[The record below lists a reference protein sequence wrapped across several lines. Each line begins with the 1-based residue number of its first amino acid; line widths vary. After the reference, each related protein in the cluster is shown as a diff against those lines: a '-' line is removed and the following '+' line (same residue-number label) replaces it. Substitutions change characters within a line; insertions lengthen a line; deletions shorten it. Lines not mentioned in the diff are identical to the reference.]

1 MKRED
6 IKPEE
11 LEGLLV
17 AFADG
22 ELDEPRSSEV
32 AELISEHADL
42 AAKVEDYMSTG
53 DQLKDFFDTK
63 NVETPAH
70 IAEQILQMAD
80 KAETSSIA
88 AAAAMSSSSSNVIN
102 FAKFKKLGSKLS
114 ITTQSL
120 TQMAAALTIGVFL
133 GPSLFEEF
141 GSQGPHKPE
150 TAEEKSV
157 QTRGASDALKGIKG
171 IISIQDG
178 SRIPLLMAVVQQQN
192 KQSDDTAPYI
202 YSGGTIAADTP
213 FTIIVTAPL
222 DGRLEVFDITEG
234 KSEPAIWGAEVQE
247 GAKVTIPDKQAFELS
262 DQDTFV
268 VQLLFSNDVSKVQI
282 EASFT
287 VAPL

>member
-1 MKRED
+1 MKREE

-22 ELDEPRSSEV
+22 ELEEPRSSEV
-32 AELISEHADL
+32 ADLISEHADL

-88 AAAAMSSSSSNVIN
+88 AAAAMSSSSSNVIS
-102 FAKFKKLGSKLS
+102 FATFKKLSSKLS

-141 GSQGPHKPE
+141 GSQGPYKPE
-150 TAEEKSV
+150 TAEEQSI
-157 QTRGASDALKGIKG
+157 QTRGASDV
-171 IISIQDG
+171 SIEDG
-178 SRIPLLMAVVQQQN
+178 STIPLLMAVVQQQN
-192 KQSDDTAPYI
+192 KQSDDAEPYI

-213 FTIIVTAPL
+213 FKIIVTAPL

-234 KSEPAIWGAEVQE
+234 KTESAIWGAEVQE
-247 GAKVTIPDKQAFELS
+247 GAEVTIPDKQAFELS
-262 DQDTFV
+262 DQDIFV
-268 VQLLFSNDVSKVQI
+268 VRLLFSNDVSKVQV
-282 EASFT
+282 EASFI

>member
-1 MKRED
+1 MKRDD

-32 AELISEHADL
+32 ADLISEHADL

-88 AAAAMSSSSSNVIN
+88 AAAAMSSSSSNVIS
-102 FAKFKKLGSKLS
+102 FATFKKLSSELS

-141 GSQGPHKPE
+141 GSQGPYKPE
-150 TAEEKSV
+150 TAEEQSI
-157 QTRGASDALKGIKG
+157 QTRGASDV
-171 IISIQDG
+171 SIEDG
-178 SRIPLLMAVVQQQN
+178 STIPLLMAVVQQQN
-192 KQSDDTAPYI
+192 KQSDDAEPYI

-213 FTIIVTAPL
+213 FKIIVTAPL

-234 KSEPAIWGAEVQE
+234 KTESAIWGAEVQE
-247 GAKVTIPDKQAFELS
+247 GAEVTIPDQQAFELR

-268 VQLLFSNDVSKVQI
+268 VQLLFSNDVSKVQV
-282 EASFT
+282 EASFI

>member
-1 MKRED
+1 MKRDD

-88 AAAAMSSSSSNVIN
+88 AAAAMSSSSSNVIS
-102 FAKFKKLGSKLS
+102 FATFKKLSSKLS

-141 GSQGPHKPE
+141 GSQGPYKPE
-150 TAEEKSV
+150 TAEEQSI
-157 QTRGASDALKGIKG
+157 QTRGASDV
-171 IISIQDG
+171 SIEDG
-178 SRIPLLMAVVQQQN
+178 STIPLLMAVVQQQN
-192 KQSDDTAPYI
+192 KQSDDAEPYI

-234 KSEPAIWGAEVQE
+234 KTEPAIWGADVQK
-247 GAKVTIPDKQAFELS
+247 GAEVTIPDKQAFELS

-268 VQLLFSNDVSKVQI
+268 VRLLFSNDVSKVQI
-282 EASFT
+282 EASFI
-287 VAPL
+287 VAPI

>member
-1 MKRED
+1 MKRDD

-80 KAETSSIA
+80 NAEAARIA
-88 AAAAMSSSSSNVIN
+88 AAAAMPSSSSNVIS
-102 FAKFKKLGSKLS
+102 FATFKKLGSKLS

-141 GSQGPHKPE
+141 GSQGPYKPE
-150 TAEEKSV
+150 ATEAQSI
-157 QTRGASDALKGIKG
+157 QTRGASDV
-171 IISIQDG
+171 SIEDG
-178 SRIPLLMAVVQQQN
+178 STIPLLMAVVQQQN
-192 KQSDDTAPYI
+192 KQSDDADPYI

-213 FTIIVTAPL
+213 FKIIVTAPL
-222 DGRLEVFDITEG
+222 DGRLEVFDITDG
-234 KSEPAIWGAEVQE
+234 KTESAIWGAEVQE
-247 GAKVTIPDKQAFELS
+247 GAEVTIPDKQAFELS

-268 VQLLFSNDVSKVQI
+268 VRLLFSNDVSKVQV
-282 EASFT
+282 EASFL
-287 VAPL
+287 VAPI

>member
-1 MKRED
+1 MKRDD

-88 AAAAMSSSSSNVIN
+88 AAAAMSSSSSNVIS
-102 FAKFKKLGSKLS
+102 FATFKKLSSKLS

-141 GSQGPHKPE
+141 GSQGPYKPE
-150 TAEEKSV
+150 TAEEQSI
-157 QTRGASDALKGIKG
+157 QTRGASDV
-171 IISIQDG
+171 SIEDG
-178 SRIPLLMAVVQQQN
+178 STIPLLMAVVQQQN
-192 KQSDDTAPYI
+192 KQSDDAEPYI

-213 FTIIVTAPL
+213 FKIIVTAPL
-222 DGRLEVFDITEG
+222 DGRLEVFDITDG
-234 KSEPAIWGAEVQE
+234 KTESAIWGAEVQE
-247 GAKVTIPDKQAFELS
+247 GAEVTIPDKQAFELS

-282 EASFT
+282 EASFI
-287 VAPL
+287 VAPI

>member
-6 IKPEE
+6 IKSED
-11 LEGLLV
+11 LEALLV

-22 ELDEPRSSEV
+22 ELGEPRFSEV
-32 AELISEHADL
+32 ADLISEHADL

-53 DQLKDFFDTK
+53 NQLKDFFDTEHI
-63 NVETPAH
+63 ETPAH

-88 AAAAMSSSSSNVIN
+88 AAAAMSSSSSNVIS
-102 FAKFKKLGSKLS
+102 FATFKKLSSKLS

-141 GSQGPHKPE
+141 GSQGPYKPE
-150 TAEEKSV
+150 TAEEQSI
-157 QTRGASDALKGIKG
+157 QTRGASDV
-171 IISIQDG
+171 SIEDG
-178 SRIPLLMAVVQQQN
+178 STIPLLMAVVQQQN
-192 KQSDDTAPYI
+192 KQSDDAEPYI

-213 FTIIVTAPL
+213 FKIIVTAPL

-234 KSEPAIWGAEVQE
+234 KTESAIWGAEVQE
-247 GAKVTIPDKQAFELS
+247 GAEVNIPDKQAFELS

-268 VQLLFSNDVSKVQI
+268 VQLLFSNDVSKVQV
-282 EASFT
+282 EASFI

>member
-1 MKRED
+1 MKRDD

-88 AAAAMSSSSSNVIN
+88 AAAAMSSASSNVIS
-102 FAKFKKLGSKLS
+102 FATFKKLSSKLS

-141 GSQGPHKPE
+141 GSQGPYKPE
-150 TAEEKSV
+150 TAEEQSI
-157 QTRGASDALKGIKG
+157 QTRGASDV
-171 IISIQDG
+171 SIEDG
-178 SRIPLLMAVVQQQN
+178 SRIPLLMALVQQQN
-192 KQSDDTAPYI
+192 KQSDDAEPYI
-202 YSGGTIAADTP
+202 YSGGTIASDTP

-222 DGRLEVFDITEG
+222 DGRLEVFDITDGET
-234 KSEPAIWGAEVQE
+234 ETAIWTAEVQE

-268 VQLLFSNDVSKVQI
+268 VRLLFSNDVSKVQI
-282 EASFT
+282 EASFI

>member
-1 MKRED
+1 MKRDD

-32 AELISEHADL
+32 ADLISEHADL

-53 DQLKDFFDTK
+53 DQLKDFFDTEHI
-63 NVETPAH
+63 ETPAH
-70 IAEQILQMAD
+70 IAEQILQMEE
-80 KAETSSIA
+80 KAEAGSIA
-88 AAAAMSSSSSNVIN
+88 EAAAMQPSDSNVIN
-102 FAKFKKLGSKLS
+102 FATFKKLSSKLS

-141 GSQGPHKPE
+141 GSQGPYKPE
-150 TAEEKSV
+150 TAEEQSI
-157 QTRGASDALKGIKG
+157 QTRGASDV
-171 IISIQDG
+171 SIEDG
-178 SRIPLLMAVVQQQN
+178 STIPLLMAVVQQQN
-192 KQSDDTAPYI
+192 KQSDDAEPYI

-234 KSEPAIWGAEVQE
+234 KTESAIWGAEVQE
-247 GAKVTIPDKQAFELS
+247 GAEVTIPDKQAFELS

-268 VQLLFSNDVSKVQI
+268 VQLLFSNDVSKVQV
-282 EASFT
+282 EASFS
-287 VAPL
+287 VEPL

>member
-1 MKRED
+1 MKRDD

-22 ELDEPRSSEV
+22 ELDEPHSSEV
-32 AELISEHADL
+32 ADLISEHADL
-42 AAKVEDYMSTG
+42 AVRVEEYMSTG
-53 DQLKDFFDTK
+53 NQLKDFFDTEH
-63 NVETPAH
+63 VETPAH
-70 IAEQILQMAD
+70 IAEKILQMAV
-80 KAETSSIA
+80 KAELVSIA
-88 AAAAMSSSSSNVIN
+88 AKAAATGASGSNVTN
-102 FAKFKKLGSKLS
+102 FSRFKNLSSKLS

-141 GSQGPHKPE
+141 GSQGPYKPE
-150 TAEEKSV
+150 TAEQQSI
-157 QTRGASDALKGIKG
+157 QTRGASDA
-171 IISIQDG
+171 SIQNG
-178 SRIPLLMAVVQQQN
+178 STIPALMAVVQQQN
-192 KQSDDTAPYI
+192 KQSDDAEPYI

-234 KSEPAIWGAEVQE
+234 KTEPAIWGADVQK
-247 GAKVTIPDKQAFELS
+247 GAEVTIPDKQAFELS
-262 DQDTFV
+262 DQHTFV

-282 EASFT
+282 EASFI
-287 VAPL
+287 VAPI

>member
-1 MKRED
+1 MKRDD

-32 AELISEHADL
+32 ADLISEHADL

-53 DQLKDFFDTK
+53 DQLKDFFDTEHI
-63 NVETPAH
+63 ETPAH
-70 IAEQILQMAD
+70 IAEQILQMEE
-80 KAETSSIA
+80 KAEAGSIA
-88 AAAAMSSSSSNVIN
+88 EAAAMQPSDSNVIN
-102 FAKFKKLGSKLS
+102 FATFKKLSSKLS

-141 GSQGPHKPE
+141 GSQGPYKPE
-150 TAEEKSV
+150 TAEEQSI
-157 QTRGASDALKGIKG
+157 QTRGASDV
-171 IISIQDG
+171 SIEDG
-178 SRIPLLMAVVQQQN
+178 STIPLLMAVVQQQN
-192 KQSDDTAPYI
+192 KQSDDAEPYI

-234 KSEPAIWGAEVQE
+234 KTESAIWGAEVQE
-247 GAKVTIPDKQAFELS
+247 GAEVTIPDKQAFELS

-268 VQLLFSNDVSKVQI
+268 VRLLFSNEVNKVQI
-282 EASFT
+282 EASFI
-287 VAPL
+287 VVPI

>member
-42 AAKVEDYMSTG
+42 AAKVEDYMSNG

-88 AAAAMSSSSSNVIN
+88 AAAAMSSSSSNVIS
-102 FAKFKKLGSKLS
+102 FATFKKLSSELS

-141 GSQGPHKPE
+141 GSQGPYKPE
-150 TAEEKSV
+150 TAEEQSI
-157 QTRGASDALKGIKG
+157 QTRGASDV
-171 IISIQDG
+171 SIEDG
-178 SRIPLLMAVVQQQN
+178 STIPLLMAVVQQQN
-192 KQSDDTAPYI
+192 KQSDDAEPYI
-202 YSGGTIAADTP
+202 NSGGTIAADTP
-213 FTIIVTAPL
+213 FKIIVTAPL
-222 DGRLEVFDITEG
+222 DGRLEVFDITDG
-234 KSEPAIWGAEVQE
+234 KTESAIWGAEVQE
-247 GAKVTIPDKQAFELS
+247 GAEVTIPDKQAFELS

-268 VQLLFSNDVSKVQI
+268 VQLLFSNDVSKVQV
-282 EASFT
+282 EASFI

>member
-1 MKRED
+1 MKLED

-22 ELDEPRSSEV
+22 ELNEPRSSEV
-32 AELISEHADL
+32 AALISEHADL

-53 DQLKDFFDTK
+53 NQLKEFFETEHI
-63 NVETPAH
+63 ETPAP
-70 IAEQILQMAD
+70 IAKQILQMAD
-80 KAETSSIA
+80 KAEANRFA
-88 AAAAMSSSSSNVIN
+88 AAAAMSSSSSNVIS
-102 FAKFKKLGSKLS
+102 FATFKKLSSKLS
-114 ITTQSL
+114 ITTQTL

-141 GSQGPHKPE
+141 GSQGPYKPE

-157 QTRGASDALKGIKG
+157 QTRGASDAFKGLKE

-192 KQSDDTAPYI
+192 KQSDNAEPYI

-213 FTIIVTAPL
+213 FKIIVTAPL

-234 KSEPAIWGAEVQE
+234 KTESAIWGAEVQE
-247 GAKVTIPDKQAFELS
+247 GAEVTIPNKQAFELS

-268 VQLLFSNDVSKVQI
+268 VQLLFSNDVSKVQV
-282 EASFT
+282 EASFS
-287 VAPL
+287 VEPL

>member
-1 MKRED
+1 MKRDD

-32 AELISEHADL
+32 ADLISEHADL

-88 AAAAMSSSSSNVIN
+88 AAAAMSSSSSNVIS
-102 FAKFKKLGSKLS
+102 FATFKKLSSELS

-141 GSQGPHKPE
+141 GSQGPYKPE
-150 TAEEKSV
+150 TAEEQSI
-157 QTRGASDALKGIKG
+157 QTRGASDV
-171 IISIQDG
+171 SIEDG
-178 SRIPLLMAVVQQQN
+178 STIPLLMAVVQQQN
-192 KQSDDTAPYI
+192 KQSDDAEPYI

-213 FTIIVTAPL
+213 FKIIVTAPL

-234 KSEPAIWGAEVQE
+234 KTESAIWGAEVQE
-247 GAKVTIPDKQAFELS
+247 GAEVTIPDQQAFELS

-268 VQLLFSNDVSKVQI
+268 VQLLFSNDVSKVQV
-282 EASFT
+282 EASFI

>member
-32 AELISEHADL
+32 AELISEPADL
-42 AAKVEDYMSTG
+42 AAKVEDYMSNG

-88 AAAAMSSSSSNVIN
+88 AAAAMSSSSSNVIS
-102 FAKFKKLGSKLS
+102 FATFKKLSSELS

-141 GSQGPHKPE
+141 GSQGPYKPE
-150 TAEEKSV
+150 TAEEQSI
-157 QTRGASDALKGIKG
+157 QTRGASDV
-171 IISIQDG
+171 SIEDG
-178 SRIPLLMAVVQQQN
+178 STIPLLMAVVQQQN
-192 KQSDDTAPYI
+192 KQSDDAEPYI
-202 YSGGTIAADTP
+202 NSGGTIAADTP
-213 FTIIVTAPL
+213 FKIIVTAPL
-222 DGRLEVFDITEG
+222 DGRLEVFDITDG
-234 KSEPAIWGAEVQE
+234 KTESAIWGAEVQE
-247 GAKVTIPDKQAFELS
+247 GAEVTIPDKQAFELS

-268 VQLLFSNDVSKVQI
+268 VQLLFSNDVSKVQV
-282 EASFT
+282 EASFI

>member
-22 ELDEPRSSEV
+22 ELDEPRSSEM
-32 AELISEHADL
+32 ADLISEHADL
-42 AAKVEDYMSTG
+42 AAKVEDHMSTG

-88 AAAAMSSSSSNVIN
+88 AAAAMSSSSSNIIS
-102 FAKFKKLGSKLS
+102 FATFKKLNSKLS

-141 GSQGPHKPE
+141 GSQGPYKPK
-150 TAEEKSV
+150 TAEEQSI
-157 QTRGASDALKGIKG
+157 QTRGASDV
-171 IISIQDG
+171 SFEDG
-178 SRIPLLMAVVQQQN
+178 SRISLLMTVVQKQN
-192 KQSDDTAPYI
+192 KQSDDTEPYI

-213 FTIIVTAPL
+213 FTILVTAPL
-222 DGRLEVFDITEG
+222 GGRLEVFDITEG
-234 KSEPAIWGAEVQE
+234 KTQSAIWGAEVQE
-247 GAKVTIPDKQAFELS
+247 GAEVTIPDKQAFELS

-268 VQLLFSNDVSKVQI
+268 VRLLFSNDVSKVQI
-282 EASFT
+282 EASFI
-287 VAPL
+287 VAPP